1 MNATRVKQKAAK
13 LKKLVVAMFSVVSI
27 PTYTFAEETEGYLL
41 DNIEIIGQKDRA
53 NVLPGS
59 GYVVDE
65 DQLKIE
71 AIDDINQA
79 LKTVPGLYIREEDGA
94 GLRPNIGIRGA
105 TSERSEKITL
115 MEDGVLIAPA
125 PYTAPA
131 AYYFPTILR
140 MQSIEVLKGASM
152 LKYGPQTTGGVL
164 NMISTPIPTS
174 LSGRVS
180 TFFGENNQMNSH
192 IYFGDG
198 SGPFKFLFEG
208 VSRQS
213 DGFKRIDRSN
223 RDSGY
228 SISDYVVKLGFDT
241 GLAGKF
247 LFKASRTEQT
257 SNETYLGLTDA
268 DFNANPNRRYGLSTI
283 DQMTNKHEGYNLT
296 YSREIDDSKNFTVTA
311 YKNYYQRDWF
321 KLSGG
326 GKYIDAVNGGDASQ
340 QGILDG
346 ITDVAGLTYKHN
358 NRAYDS
364 EGVQA
369 NLNVMIDNHD
379 IDIGVRKHEDNMNR
393 FQPQD
398 KYDQVSGAY
407 VYQSTVTPSGSNNR
421 FEQADATTMFISD
434 AWQVNDALLVNA
446 VLRYEDYETSRKQYG
461 TDRSAGP
468 ASIKNHETDILLPG
482 LSVTYDIND
491 NLQTLAGYHKGFT
504 PIGGGADSDEK
515 VEESANFEAGLR
527 YGSGNLFVEGIYFY
541 SDFSDKSELCSVGSP
556 CSNGATAGSFVTG
569 EAEISGLEF
578 QVVNMFEGDTYKVPF
593 AFAYTYTK
601 AEITGNNN
609 ASGFQDGDKLPH
621 VPETTFSLRTGIEHA
636 SGWDNYAVMKH
647 IGSMGDVTGF
657 NRTGGAFSETDSLF
671 ILDLISR
678 YQIADNTSVYLKVE
692 NAFDDQKIVSR
703 SPDGARPNKPRTVS
717 TGVVMNF

>member
-1 MNATRVKQKAAK
+1 MKVKNLKM
-13 LKKLVVAMFSVVSI
+13 KKLAVAMAALISVPAYLS
-27 PTYTFAEETEGYLL
+27 AEETGGYLL
-41 DNIEIIGQKDRA
+41 DSIEIIGTKDRA
-53 NVLPGS
+53 QGLPGS
-59 GYVVDE
+59 GYVVDTE
-65 DQLKIE
+65 QMKTE

-79 LKTVPGLYIREEDGA
+79 LKTVPGIYIREEDGY

-180 TFFGENNQMNSH
+180 TFFGQNNQMNSH

-208 VSRQS
+208 VSRQT
-213 DGFKRIDRSN
+213 DGFKSIDRSN
-223 RDSGY
+223 RDSGF
-228 SISDYVVKLGFDT
+228 SISDYVVKLGLDT
-241 GLAGKF
+241 GDAGRL
-247 LFKASRTEQT
+247 LFKVSRTEQT

-268 DFNANPNRRYGLSTI
+268 DFKANPNRRYGLSTI

-296 YSREIDDSKNFTVTA
+296 YSHEIDDSKDFTVTA

-321 KLSGG
+321 KVAKGG
-326 GKYIDAVNGGDASQ
+326 NYIDAVNGGDASQ

-346 ITDVAGLTYKHN
+346 ATDVAGLTYKHN
-358 NRAYDS
+358 NRAYES
-364 EGVQA
+364 EGIQA
-369 NLNVMIDNHD
+369 NLNFVVDNHD
-379 IDIGVRKHEDNMNR
+379 IDFGVRKHKDNMNR

-421 FEQADATTMFISD
+421 FEEADATTLFISD
-434 AWQVNDALLVNA
+434 AWQVNDATLVNA

-468 ASIKNHETDILLPG
+468 ASTKNHETDILLPG
-482 LSVTYDIND
+482 ISVTYDIND

-504 PIGGGADSDEK
+504 PIGGGASSNEE

-527 YGSGNLFVEGIYFY
+527 YGSGNLFAEGIYFY
-541 SDFSDKSELCSVGSP
+541 SDFSDKTELCSVGSP
-556 CSNGATAGSFVTG
+556 CSNGATAGSLKTG

-578 QVVNMFEGDTYKVPF
+578 QVVNTFEGDSYNVPL

-601 AEITGNNN
+601 AEIKGANQN
-609 ASGFQDGDKLPH
+609 GFQDGDKLPH
-621 VPETTFSLRTGIEHA
+621 IPESTFSLRTGIEHA
-636 SGWDNYAVMKH
+636 SGWDNYAIMKH
-647 IGSMGDVTGF
+647 IGSMGDSTGY

-671 ILDLISR
+671 VLDLISR

-692 NAFDDQKIVSR
+692 NAFDNQKIISR

-717 TGVVMNF
+717 TGVVVNF

>member
-1 MNATRVKQKAAK
+1 
-13 LKKLVVAMFSVVSI
+13 
-27 PTYTFAEETEGYLL
+27 
-41 DNIEIIGQKDRA
+41 
-53 NVLPGS
+53 
-59 GYVVDE
+59 
-65 DQLKIE
+65 
-71 AIDDINQA
+71 
-79 LKTVPGLYIREEDGA
+79 
-94 GLRPNIGIRGA
+94 
-105 TSERSEKITL
+105 
-115 MEDGVLIAPA
+115 
-125 PYTAPA
+125 
-131 AYYFPTILR
+131 
-140 MQSIEVLKGASM
+140 
-152 LKYGPQTTGGVL
+152 
-164 NMISTPIPTS
+164 
-174 LSGRVS
+174 
-180 TFFGENNQMNSH
+180 MNSH

-369 NLNVMIDNHD
+369 NLNIMIDNHD

-491 NLQTLAGYHKGFT
+491 KLQTLAGYHKGFT
-504 PIGGGADSDEK
+504 PLGGGADSDEE
-515 VEESANFEAGLR
+515 VEEIVNHLKA
-527 YGSGNLFVEGIYFY
+527 YGPPDYVGGVVDGP
-541 SDFSDKSELCSVGSP
+541 DDDKSSDIDLVLGLGGNTDSEDALYDTAVQIVLKDRKCSTSYIQRKLAIGYNKAARLVEQMEDQGLVSPANHVGKR
-556 CSNGATAGSFVTG
+556 
-569 EAEISGLEF
+569 EIL
-578 QVVNMFEGDTYKVPF
+578 
-593 AFAYTYTK
+593 
-601 AEITGNNN
+601 
-609 ASGFQDGDKLPH
+609 
-621 VPETTFSLRTGIEHA
+621 VPE
-636 SGWDNYAVMKH
+636 
-647 IGSMGDVTGF
+647 
-657 NRTGGAFSETDSLF
+657 
-671 ILDLISR
+671 
-678 YQIADNTSVYLKVE
+678 Q
-692 NAFDDQKIVSR
+692 
-703 SPDGARPNKPRTVS
+703 
-717 TGVVMNF
+717 

>member
-1 MNATRVKQKAAK
+1 MKAK
-13 LKKLVVAMFSVVSI
+13 NLKMKKLAVAMAALISVPAYLS
-27 PTYTFAEETEGYLL
+27 AEETGGYLL
-41 DNIEIIGQKDRA
+41 DSIEIIGTKDRA
-53 NVLPGS
+53 QGLPGS
-59 GYVVDE
+59 GYVVDAE
-65 DQLKIE
+65 QMKTE

-79 LKTVPGLYIREEDGA
+79 LKTVPGIYIREEDGY

-180 TFFGENNQMNSH
+180 TFFGQNNQMNSH

-208 VSRQS
+208 VSRQT
-213 DGFKRIDRSN
+213 DGFKSIDRSN
-223 RDSGY
+223 RDSGF

-241 GLAGKF
+241 GDAGKL

-296 YSREIDDSKNFTVTA
+296 YSHEIDDSKNFTVTA

-321 KLSGG
+321 KVAKGG
-326 GKYIDAVNGGDASQ
+326 NYIDAVNGGDASQ

-346 ITDVAGLTYKHN
+346 TTDVAGLTYKHN
-358 NRAYDS
+358 NRAYES
-364 EGVQA
+364 EGIQA
-369 NLNVMIDNHD
+369 NLNFVVDNHD
-379 IDIGVRKHEDNMNR
+379 IDFGVRKHKDNMNR

-421 FEQADATTMFISD
+421 FEEADATTMFISD
-434 AWQVNDALLVNA
+434 AWQVNDAMLVNA

-468 ASIKNHETDILLPG
+468 ASTKNHETDILLPG

-504 PIGGGADSDEK
+504 PIGGGADSNEE

-541 SDFSDKSELCSVGSP
+541 SDFSDKTELCSVGSP
-556 CSNGATAGSFVTG
+556 CSNGATAGSLKTG

-578 QVVNMFEGDTYKVPF
+578 QVVNTFEGDSYNVPL

-601 AEITGNNN
+601 AEIKGANQN
-609 ASGFQDGDKLPH
+609 GFQDGDKLPH
-621 VPETTFSLRTGIEHA
+621 IPESTFSLRTGIEHA
-636 SGWDNYAVMKH
+636 SGWDNYAIMKH
-647 IGSMGDVTGF
+647 IGSMGDSTGY

-671 ILDLISR
+671 VLDLISR

-692 NAFDDQKIVSR
+692 NAFDDQKIISR

-717 TGVVMNF
+717 TGVVVNF

>member
-1 MNATRVKQKAAK
+1 
-13 LKKLVVAMFSVVSI
+13 
-27 PTYTFAEETEGYLL
+27 
-41 DNIEIIGQKDRA
+41 
-53 NVLPGS
+53 
-59 GYVVDE
+59 
-65 DQLKIE
+65 
-71 AIDDINQA
+71 
-79 LKTVPGLYIREEDGA
+79 
-94 GLRPNIGIRGA
+94 
-105 TSERSEKITL
+105 
-115 MEDGVLIAPA
+115 
-125 PYTAPA
+125 
-131 AYYFPTILR
+131 
-140 MQSIEVLKGASM
+140 
-152 LKYGPQTTGGVL
+152 
-164 NMISTPIPTS
+164 
-174 LSGRVS
+174 
-180 TFFGENNQMNSH
+180 MNSH

-198 SGPFKFLFEG
+198 SSPFKFLFEG

-213 DGFKRIDRSN
+213 DGFKQIDRSN

-241 GLAGKF
+241 SDAGKL

-296 YSREIDDSKNFTVTA
+296 YSHEIDDSKNFTVTA

-346 ITDVAGLTYKHN
+346 TTDVAGLTYKHN
-358 NRAYDS
+358 NRAYES
-364 EGVQA
+364 EGIQA
-369 NLNVMIDNHD
+369 NLNFVVDNHD
-379 IDIGVRKHEDNMNR
+379 IDFGVRKHKDNMNR

-421 FEQADATTMFISD
+421 FEEADATTMFISD
-434 AWQVNDALLVNA
+434 AWQVNDAMLVNA

-468 ASIKNHETDILLPG
+468 ASTKNHETDILLPG

-504 PIGGGADSDEK
+504 PIGGGADSNEE

-541 SDFSDKSELCSVGSP
+541 SDFSDKTELCSVGSP
-556 CSNGATAGSFVTG
+556 CSNGATAGSLKTG

-578 QVVNMFEGDTYKVPF
+578 QVVNTFEGDSYNVPL

-601 AEITGNNN
+601 AEIKGANQN
-609 ASGFQDGDKLPH
+609 GFQDGDKLPH
-621 VPETTFSLRTGIEHA
+621 IPESTFSLRTGIEHA
-636 SGWDNYAVMKH
+636 SGWDNYAIMKH
-647 IGSMGDVTGF
+647 IGSMGDSTGY

-671 ILDLISR
+671 VLDLISR

-692 NAFDDQKIVSR
+692 NAFDDQKIISR

-717 TGVVMNF
+717 TGVVVNF

>member
-1 MNATRVKQKAAK
+1 MRKFVKKAG
-13 LKKLVVAMFSVVSI
+13 VVFSCLAVSI
-27 PTYTFAEETEGYLL
+27 SAIADESEGYLL
-41 DNIEIIGQKDRA
+41 EGIEIIGDKQTAKQ
-53 NVLPGS
+53 LPGS
-59 GYVVDE
+59 GYVVDQ
-65 DQLKIE
+65 DQLKTE

-180 TFFGENNQMNSH
+180 TFFGQNNQMNSH
-192 IYFGDG
+192 LYFGDG

-208 VSRQS
+208 VSRQT
-213 DGFKRIDRSN
+213 DGFKSIDRSN
-223 RDSGY
+223 RDSGF
-228 SISDYVVKLGFDT
+228 SISDYVIKVGFDT
-241 GLAGKF
+241 GDAGKL

-268 DFNANPNRRYGLSTI
+268 DFNVDPNRRYGLSTI

-296 YSREIDDSKNFTVTA
+296 YTNDIDDSKNISVTM

-326 GKYIDAVNGGDASQ
+326 GKIISAVNGGDATQ

-346 ITDVAGLTYKHN
+346 TTDSAGLTYKHN

-364 EGVQA
+364 EGIQA
-369 NLNVMIDNHD
+369 NLNIVADNHN
-379 IDIGVRKHEDNMNR
+379 IDIGVRSHKDSMNR

-421 FEQADATTMFISD
+421 YEQADATTIFIAD

-461 TDRSAGP
+461 TDRTAV
-468 ASIKNHETDILLPG
+468 ASSKNHETDILLPG
-482 LSVTYDIND
+482 LSVTYDINE
-491 NLQTLAGYHKGFT
+491 NLQTLAGYHKGFS
-504 PIGGGADSDEK
+504 PLGGGADSDEE
-515 VEESANFEAGLR
+515 VEESNNFELGLR
-527 YGSGNLFVEGIYFY
+527 YGDDDLFVEGIYFY

-556 CSNGATAGSFVTG
+556 CSNGATAGSYVTG
-569 EAEISGLEF
+569 EAEISGLELQVINTF
-578 QVVNMFEGDTYKVPF
+578 QGDNYSVPF
-593 AFAYTYTK
+593 ALAYTYTK
-601 AEITGNNN
+601 AEITGDNN

-621 VPETTFSLRTGIEHA
+621 IPESVFSIRTGIEHA
-636 SGWDNYAVMKH
+636 SGWDNYAILKH
-647 IGSMGDVTGF
+647 IDSMGATTGY
-657 NRTGGAFSETDSLF
+657 NRTGGSFSETDSLF
-671 ILDLISR
+671 VVDLISK
-678 YQIADNTSVYLKVE
+678 YELAENTSVYFKVE
-692 NAFDDQKIVSR
+692 NAFDEQQIVSR
-703 SPDGARPNKPRTVS
+703 APDGARPNKPRTIS
-717 TGVVMNF
+717 TGVVVNF

>member
-1 MNATRVKQKAAK
+1 MRKFVKKAG
-13 LKKLVVAMFSVVSI
+13 VVFSCLAVSI
-27 PTYTFAEETEGYLL
+27 SAIADESEGYLL
-41 DNIEIIGQKDRA
+41 EGIEIIGDKQTAKQ
-53 NVLPGS
+53 LPGS
-59 GYVVDE
+59 GYVVDQE
-65 DQLKIE
+65 QLKTE

-192 IYFGDG
+192 LYFGDG

-208 VSRQS
+208 VSRQT
-213 DGFKRIDRSN
+213 DGFKSIDRSN
-223 RDSGY
+223 RDSGF
-228 SISDYVVKLGFDT
+228 SISDYVIKVGFDT
-241 GLAGKF
+241 GDAGKL

-268 DFNANPNRRYGLSTI
+268 DFNVDPNRRYGLSTI

-296 YSREIDDSKNFTVTA
+296 YTNDIDDSKNISVTM

-326 GKYIDAVNGGDASQ
+326 GKIISAVNGGDATQ

-346 ITDVAGLTYKHN
+346 TTDKAGLTYKHN

-364 EGVQA
+364 EGIQA
-369 NLNVMIDNHD
+369 NLNIIADNHN
-379 IDIGVRKHEDNMNR
+379 IDIGVRSHKDSMNR

-421 FEQADATTMFISD
+421 YEQADATTIFIAD

-461 TDRSAGP
+461 TDRSSV
-468 ASIKNHETDILLPG
+468 ASSKNHETDILLPG
-482 LSVTYDIND
+482 LSVTYDINE
-491 NLQTLAGYHKGFT
+491 NLQTLAGYHKGFS
-504 PIGGGADSDEK
+504 PLGGGADSDEE
-515 VEESANFEAGLR
+515 VEESNNFELGLR
-527 YGSGNLFVEGIYFY
+527 YGDDDLFVEGIYFY

-556 CSNGATAGSFVTG
+556 CSNGATAGSYVTG
-569 EAEISGLEF
+569 EAEISGLELQVINTF
-578 QVVNMFEGDTYKVPF
+578 QGDNYSIPF
-593 AFAYTYTK
+593 ALAYTYTK
-601 AEITGNNN
+601 AEITGDNN

-621 VPETTFSLRTGIEHA
+621 IPESVFSIRTGIEHA
-636 SGWDNYAVMKH
+636 SGWDNYAILKH
-647 IGSMGDVTGF
+647 IDSMGATTGY
-657 NRTGGAFSETDSLF
+657 NRTGGSFSETDSLF
-671 ILDLISR
+671 VVDLISK
-678 YQIADNTSVYLKVE
+678 YELAENTSVYFKVE
-692 NAFDDQKIVSR
+692 NAFDEQQIVSR
-703 SPDGARPNKPRTVS
+703 APDGARPNKPRTIS
-717 TGVVMNF
+717 TGVVVNF

>member
-1 MNATRVKQKAAK
+1 MRKFVKKAG
-13 LKKLVVAMFSVVSI
+13 VVFSCLAVSI
-27 PTYTFAEETEGYLL
+27 SAIADESEGYLL
-41 DNIEIIGQKDRA
+41 EGIEIIGDKQTAKQ
-53 NVLPGS
+53 LPGS
-59 GYVVDE
+59 GYVVDQE
-65 DQLKIE
+65 QLKTE

-192 IYFGDG
+192 LYFGDG

-208 VSRQS
+208 VSRQT
-213 DGFKRIDRSN
+213 DGFKSIDRSN
-223 RDSGY
+223 RDSGF
-228 SISDYVVKLGFDT
+228 SISDYVIKVGFDT
-241 GLAGKF
+241 GDAGKL

-268 DFNANPNRRYGLSTI
+268 DFNVDPNRRYGLSTI

-296 YSREIDDSKNFTVTA
+296 YTNDIDDSKNISVTM

-326 GKYIDAVNGGDASQ
+326 GKIISAVNGGDATQ

-346 ITDVAGLTYKHN
+346 TTDKTGLTYKHN

-364 EGVQA
+364 EGIQA
-369 NLNVMIDNHD
+369 NLNIIADNHN
-379 IDIGVRKHEDNMNR
+379 IDIGVRSHKDSMNR

-421 FEQADATTMFISD
+421 YEQADATTIFIAD

-461 TDRSAGP
+461 TDRSSV
-468 ASIKNHETDILLPG
+468 ASSKNHETDILLPG
-482 LSVTYDIND
+482 LSVTYDINE
-491 NLQTLAGYHKGFT
+491 NLQTLAGYHKGFS
-504 PIGGGADSDEK
+504 PLGGGADSDEE
-515 VEESANFEAGLR
+515 VEESNNFELGLR
-527 YGSGNLFVEGIYFY
+527 YGDDDLFVEGIYFY

-556 CSNGATAGSFVTG
+556 CSNGATAGSYVTG
-569 EAEISGLEF
+569 EAEISGLELQVINTF
-578 QVVNMFEGDTYKVPF
+578 QGDNYSVPF
-593 AFAYTYTK
+593 ALAYTYTK
-601 AEITGNNN
+601 AEITGDNN

-621 VPETTFSLRTGIEHA
+621 IPESVFSIRTGIEHA
-636 SGWDNYAVMKH
+636 SGWDNYAILKH
-647 IGSMGDVTGF
+647 IDSMGATTGY
-657 NRTGGAFSETDSLF
+657 NRTGGSFSETDSLF
-671 ILDLISR
+671 VVDLISK
-678 YQIADNTSVYLKVE
+678 YELAENTSVYFKVE
-692 NAFDDQKIVSR
+692 NAFDEQQIVSR
-703 SPDGARPNKPRTVS
+703 APDGARPNKPRTIS
-717 TGVVMNF
+717 TGVVVNF

>member
-1 MNATRVKQKAAK
+1 MRKFVKKAG
-13 LKKLVVAMFSVVSI
+13 VVFSCLAVSI
-27 PTYTFAEETEGYLL
+27 SAIADESEGYLL
-41 DNIEIIGQKDRA
+41 EGIEIIGDKQTAKQ
-53 NVLPGS
+53 LPGS
-59 GYVVDE
+59 GYVVDQE
-65 DQLKIE
+65 QLKTE

-192 IYFGDG
+192 LYFGDG

-208 VSRQS
+208 VSRQT
-213 DGFKRIDRSN
+213 DGFKSIDRSN
-223 RDSGY
+223 RDSGF
-228 SISDYVVKLGFDT
+228 SISDYVIKVGFDT
-241 GLAGKF
+241 GDAGKL

-268 DFNANPNRRYGLSTI
+268 DFNVDPNRRYGLSTI

-296 YSREIDDSKNFTVTA
+296 YTNDIDDSKNISVTM

-326 GKYIDAVNGGDASQ
+326 GKIISAVNGGDATQ
-340 QGILDG
+340 QGVLDG
-346 ITDVAGLTYKHN
+346 TTDKAGLTYKHN

-364 EGVQA
+364 EGIQA
-369 NLNVMIDNHD
+369 NLNIIADNHN
-379 IDIGVRKHEDNMNR
+379 IDIGVRSHKDSMNR

-421 FEQADATTMFISD
+421 YEQADATTIFIAD

-461 TDRSAGP
+461 TDRSSV
-468 ASIKNHETDILLPG
+468 ASSKNHETDILLPG
-482 LSVTYDIND
+482 LSVTYDINE
-491 NLQTLAGYHKGFT
+491 NLQTLAGYHKGFS
-504 PIGGGADSDEK
+504 PLGGGADSDEE
-515 VEESANFEAGLR
+515 VEESNNFELGLR
-527 YGSGNLFVEGIYFY
+527 YGDDDLFVEGIYFY

-556 CSNGATAGSFVTG
+556 CSNGATAGSYVTG
-569 EAEISGLEF
+569 EAEISGLELQVINTF
-578 QVVNMFEGDTYKVPF
+578 QGDNYSVPF
-593 AFAYTYTK
+593 ALAYTYTK
-601 AEITGNNN
+601 AEITGDNN

-621 VPETTFSLRTGIEHA
+621 IPESVFSIRTGIEHA
-636 SGWDNYAVMKH
+636 SGWDNYAILKH
-647 IGSMGDVTGF
+647 IDSMGATTGY
-657 NRTGGAFSETDSLF
+657 NRTGGSFSETDSLF
-671 ILDLISR
+671 VVDLISK
-678 YQIADNTSVYLKVE
+678 YELAENTSVYFKVE
-692 NAFDDQKIVSR
+692 NAFDEQQIVSR
-703 SPDGARPNKPRTVS
+703 APDGARPNKPRTIS
-717 TGVVMNF
+717 TGVVVNF

>member
-1 MNATRVKQKAAK
+1 MRKFVKKAG
-13 LKKLVVAMFSVVSI
+13 VVLSCLAVSI
-27 PTYTFAEETEGYLL
+27 SAIADESEGYLL
-41 DNIEIIGQKDRA
+41 EGIEIIGDKQTAKQ
-53 NVLPGS
+53 LPGS
-59 GYVVDE
+59 GYVVDQE
-65 DQLKIE
+65 QLKTE

-192 IYFGDG
+192 LYFGDG

-208 VSRQS
+208 VSRQT
-213 DGFKRIDRSN
+213 DGFKSIDRSN
-223 RDSGY
+223 RDSGF
-228 SISDYVVKLGFDT
+228 SISDYVIKVGFDT
-241 GLAGKF
+241 GDAGKL

-268 DFNANPNRRYGLSTI
+268 DFNVDPNRRYGLSTI

-296 YSREIDDSKNFTVTA
+296 YTNDIDDSKNISVTM

-326 GKYIDAVNGGDASQ
+326 GKIISAVNGGDATQ
-340 QGILDG
+340 QGVLDG
-346 ITDVAGLTYKHN
+346 TTDKAGLTYKHN

-364 EGVQA
+364 EGIQA
-369 NLNVMIDNHD
+369 NLNIIADNHN
-379 IDIGVRKHEDNMNR
+379 IDIGIRSHKDSMNR

-421 FEQADATTMFISD
+421 YEQADATTIFIAD

-461 TDRSAGP
+461 TDRSSV
-468 ASIKNHETDILLPG
+468 ASSKNHETDILLPG
-482 LSVTYDIND
+482 LSVTYDINE
-491 NLQTLAGYHKGFT
+491 NLQTLAGYHKGFS
-504 PIGGGADSDEK
+504 PLGGGADSDEE
-515 VEESANFEAGLR
+515 VEESNNFELGLR
-527 YGSGNLFVEGIYFY
+527 YGDDDLFVEGIYFY

-556 CSNGATAGSFVTG
+556 CSNGATAGSYVTG
-569 EAEISGLEF
+569 EAEISGLELQVINTF
-578 QVVNMFEGDTYKVPF
+578 QGDNYSVPF
-593 AFAYTYTK
+593 ALAYTYTK
-601 AEITGNNN
+601 AEITGDNN

-621 VPETTFSLRTGIEHA
+621 IPESVFSIRTGIEHA
-636 SGWDNYAVMKH
+636 SGWDNYAILKH
-647 IGSMGDVTGF
+647 IDSMGATTGY
-657 NRTGGAFSETDSLF
+657 NRTGGSFSETDSLF
-671 ILDLISR
+671 VVDLISK
-678 YQIADNTSVYLKVE
+678 YELAENTSVYFKVE
-692 NAFDDQKIVSR
+692 NAFDEQQIVSR
-703 SPDGARPNKPRTVS
+703 APDGARPNKPRTIS
-717 TGVVMNF
+717 TGVVVNF

>member
-1 MNATRVKQKAAK
+1 MRKFVKKAG
-13 LKKLVVAMFSVVSI
+13 VVFSCLAVSI
-27 PTYTFAEETEGYLL
+27 SAIADESEGYLL
-41 DNIEIIGQKDRA
+41 EGIEIIGDKQTAKQ
-53 NVLPGS
+53 LPGS
-59 GYVVDE
+59 GYVVDQE
-65 DQLKIE
+65 QLKTE

-192 IYFGDG
+192 LYFGDG

-208 VSRQS
+208 VSRQT
-213 DGFKRIDRSN
+213 DGFKSIDRSN
-223 RDSGY
+223 RDSGF
-228 SISDYVVKLGFDT
+228 SISDYVIKVGFDT
-241 GLAGKF
+241 GDAGKL

-268 DFNANPNRRYGLSTI
+268 DFNVDPNRRYGLSTI

-296 YSREIDDSKNFTVTA
+296 YTNDIDDSKNISVTM

-326 GKYIDAVNGGDASQ
+326 GKIISAVNGGDATQ
-340 QGILDG
+340 QGVLDG
-346 ITDVAGLTYKHN
+346 TTDKAGLTYKHN

-364 EGVQA
+364 EGIQA
-369 NLNVMIDNHD
+369 NLNIIADNHN
-379 IDIGVRKHEDNMNR
+379 IDIGVRSHKDSMNR

-421 FEQADATTMFISD
+421 FEQADATTIFIAD

-461 TDRSAGP
+461 TDRSSV
-468 ASIKNHETDILLPG
+468 ASSKNHETDILLPG
-482 LSVTYDIND
+482 LSVTYDINE
-491 NLQTLAGYHKGFT
+491 NLQTLAGYHKGFS
-504 PIGGGADSDEK
+504 PLGGGADSDEE
-515 VEESANFEAGLR
+515 VEESSNFELGLR
-527 YGSGNLFVEGIYFY
+527 YGDDDLFVEGIYFY

-556 CSNGATAGSFVTG
+556 CSNGATAGSYVTG
-569 EAEISGLEF
+569 EAEISGLELQVINTF
-578 QVVNMFEGDTYKVPF
+578 QGDNYSIPF
-593 AFAYTYTK
+593 ALAYTYTK
-601 AEITGNNN
+601 AEITGDNN

-621 VPETTFSLRTGIEHA
+621 IPESVFSIRTGIEHA
-636 SGWDNYAVMKH
+636 SGWDNYAILKH
-647 IGSMGDVTGF
+647 IDSMGATTGY
-657 NRTGGAFSETDSLF
+657 NRTGGSFSETDSLF
-671 ILDLISR
+671 VVDLISK
-678 YQIADNTSVYLKVE
+678 YELAENTSVYFKVE
-692 NAFDDQKIVSR
+692 NAFDEQQIVSR
-703 SPDGARPNKPRTVS
+703 APDGARPNKPRTIS
-717 TGVVMNF
+717 TGVVVNF